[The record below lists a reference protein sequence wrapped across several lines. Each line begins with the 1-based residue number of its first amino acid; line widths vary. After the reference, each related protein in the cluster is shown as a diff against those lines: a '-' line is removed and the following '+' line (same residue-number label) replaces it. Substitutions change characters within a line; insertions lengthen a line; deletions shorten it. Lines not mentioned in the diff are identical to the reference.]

1 MYADPAKL
9 VGALSVDKETRL
21 SDITDGVS
29 QTILLAEIA
38 GRPQLWQNG
47 HNTGLLVDVN
57 STGFGGWGDGSSI
70 AYIFGSSD
78 DGTTSPGPCAMNCSN
93 AFGLYSFH
101 IGGVNT
107 VFVDASVH
115 FISKNAGMH
124 TTLIPLITRSGGEVI
139 GDY

>member
-1 MYADPAKL
+1 M
-9 VGALSVDKETRL
+9 SEF
-21 SDITDGVS
+21 TDGVS

-47 HNTGLLVDVN
+47 RNTGLLVDVN
-57 STGFGGWGDGSSI
+57 FIGFGGWGDGSSL
-70 AYIFGSSD
+70 AYLWGSSD
-78 DGTTSPGPCAMNCSN
+78 DGTTSPGPCSINCSN

-107 VFVDASVH
+107 VFVYASVH
-115 FISKNAGMH
+115 FISKSLSMH
-124 TTLIPLITRSGGEVI
+124 FALIPLITGSGGEVV